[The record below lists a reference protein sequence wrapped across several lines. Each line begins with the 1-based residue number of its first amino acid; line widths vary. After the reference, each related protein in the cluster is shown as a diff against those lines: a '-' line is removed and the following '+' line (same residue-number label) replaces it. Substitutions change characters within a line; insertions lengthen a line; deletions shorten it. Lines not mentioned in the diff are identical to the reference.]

1 MNKKIG
7 NWGEDQACNFLQKRG
22 YNIEDRNFHTR
33 AGEIDIVA
41 KSDDTISFIEVKTR
55 EGIPQDG
62 SAEQASRRGE
72 KMQKMMKIAR
82 LYSKENNIPQK
93 YTFLFEHISVYFNR
107 DTKKVKIKKY
117 QMLG

>member
-7 NWGEDQACNFLQKRG
+7 DWGEDQACNFLQRRG
-22 YNIEDRNFHTR
+22 YKIKDRNFHTR

-41 KSDDTISFIEVKTR
+41 KNKDKVAFIEVKTR
-55 EGIPQDG
+55 EGSPEDG
-62 SAEQASRRGE
+62 SAEQASRRGK

-82 LYSKENNIPQK
+82 LYSKENNIAQK
-93 YTFLFEHISVYFNR
+93 YTFVFEHVSVYFNR